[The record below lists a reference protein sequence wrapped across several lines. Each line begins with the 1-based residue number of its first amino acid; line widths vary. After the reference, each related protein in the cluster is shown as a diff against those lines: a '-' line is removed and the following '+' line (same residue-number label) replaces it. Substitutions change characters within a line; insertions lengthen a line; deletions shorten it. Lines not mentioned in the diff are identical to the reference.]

1 MSTGYSYPVLGY
13 PAYAANPQQLQQQQQ
28 QQQYVNLLTA
38 GAVTSPAT
46 TTTNLPLT
54 HNHHHQLIHGLNTPA
69 GIAAGGQVA
78 SAAGTSGSLYGTSA
92 AAAGGAA
99 AVILPGSYSVLGS
112 PTVVGVPRFGGGVE
126 GVELEVPEDKEEYIK
141 ELVKER
147 EAVEASNVSNLSK
160 SHVLRL
166 LNQGIWS
173 YLIYY
178 IKSLCNIRWENLYK
192 YKYCL
197 FYYLDPLTLLNY
209 KIMICCKSQDLAVE
223 LNIAWDVNK
232 K

>member
-54 HNHHHQLIHGLNTPA
+54 HNHHHHHQLIHGLNTPA

-78 SAAGTSGSLYGTSA
+78 AAAGTTGSLYGSA
-92 AAAGGAA
+92 AVAAGGGT

-112 PTVVGVPRFGGGVE
+112 PTVVGVPRVGGGGE
-126 GVELEVPEDKEEYIK
+126 GSELEVPEDKEEYIK

-166 LNQGIWS
+166 LNQGANPINPVITNF
-173 YLIYY
+173 YMRRHLY
-178 IKSLCNIRWENLYK
+178 NI
-192 YKYCL
+192 
-197 FYYLDPLTLLNY
+197 LTF
-209 KIMICCKSQDLAVE
+209 
-223 LNIAWDVNK
+223 
-232 K
+232 

>member
-13 PAYAANPQQLQQQQQ
+13 PAYAANPQQLQQQQQQ

-78 SAAGTSGSLYGTSA
+78 SAAGTSGSLYGTS

-166 LNQGIWS
+166 LNQGI
-173 YLIYY
+173 
-178 IKSLCNIRWENLYK
+178 
-192 YKYCL
+192 
-197 FYYLDPLTLLNY
+197 
-209 KIMICCKSQDLAVE
+209 
-223 LNIAWDVNK
+223 
-232 K
+232 

>member
-92 AAAGGAA
+92 AAGGAA

-112 PTVVGVPRFGGGVE
+112 PSSVMGVPRVGGGGEVS
-126 GVELEVPEDKEEYIK
+126 ELEVPEDKEEYIK

-166 LNQGIWS
+166 LNQGI
-173 YLIYY
+173 
-178 IKSLCNIRWENLYK
+178 
-192 YKYCL
+192 
-197 FYYLDPLTLLNY
+197 
-209 KIMICCKSQDLAVE
+209 
-223 LNIAWDVNK
+223 
-232 K
+232 